1 VKLVFFGTPDFAVPS
16 LESLVRSRHDL
27 AAVVTQPDRPKG
39 RGLKTVP
46 SPVKRVARK
55 HGLDILQPERAS
67 TPEFVQKIR
76 SIAPDLVVVV
86 AYGEILGRELL
97 EVPKHGAVN
106 LHASLLPKYRG
117 SAPIQAAIL
126 NGDDTTGVTVIRMD
140 EGMDT
145 GDILAQAEAPIGE
158 NDTAGT
164 VHDTL
169 ARVGAEVLTETV
181 DRIDAGTVT
190 EQPQDHD
197 LATYTNRLRKEDGVI
212 NWNMPTKK
220 LHTFVRAMNPWPLA
234 HTRGGGFRVWR
245 TSVPSDRME
254 RAEPGTVV
262 RADERGLCVATPDG
276 ALRIEQIQVAGGTP
290 MSASEFLRGH
300 PLRVGEKLE

>member
-1 VKLVFFGTPDFAVPS
+1 
-16 LESLVRSRHDL
+16 
-27 AAVVTQPDRPKG
+27 
-39 RGLKTVP
+39 
-46 SPVKRVARK
+46 
-55 HGLDILQPERAS
+55 
-67 TPEFVQKIR
+67 
-76 SIAPDLVVVV
+76 
-86 AYGEILGRELL
+86 
-97 EVPKHGAVN
+97 VN

-197 LATYTNRLRKEDGVI
+197 LATYTNRLRKEEGVI
-212 NWNMPTKK
+212 NWNTPTKK
-220 LHTFVRAMNPWPLA
+220 LHNFVRAMNPWPLA